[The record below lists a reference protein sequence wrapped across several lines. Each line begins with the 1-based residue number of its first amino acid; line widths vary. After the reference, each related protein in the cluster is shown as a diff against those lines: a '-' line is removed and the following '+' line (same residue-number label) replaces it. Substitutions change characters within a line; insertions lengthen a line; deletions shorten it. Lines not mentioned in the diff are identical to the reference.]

1 MGFDSLGRPRPNIYD
16 RLYDIRIAQEAEAK
30 RLQEEQE
37 ALAALPP
44 PPERFQ
50 TNELSFARPI
60 HLKDKTLHVFTET
73 DEGPSPFSVVIGR
86 TFIDSGADLETV
98 AQRLL
103 ADLQKTLAHLEWDE
117 PLASARVAGVEARR
131 MAFNWRQQGVPVYQV
146 QVLLL
151 HHDEHVQPTLVQ
163 ITGTSSNPRGMSLEE
178 RAIFDALIESVE
190 LRMPPLKA
198 ERA

>member
-1 MGFDSLGRPRPNIYD
+1 VEFDFLGRPRRNIYD
-16 RLYDIRIAQEAEAK
+16 RLYEIRIAKEAEAK

-44 PPERFQ
+44 LPERFH
-50 TNELSFARPI
+50 TNELSFARPK
-60 HLKDKTLHVFTET
+60 HLRDKTLHVFTVT

-86 TFIDSGADLETV
+86 TLIEPEADLETV

-117 PLASARVAGVEARR
+117 QLGAAQVAGIESRR
-131 MAFNWRQQGVPVYQV
+131 MALNWRQQGVPVHQV

-151 HHDEHVQPTLVQ
+151 HHDEHLQPILVQ
-163 ITGTSSNPRGMSLEE
+163 ITGTSSNPRGMSAEE
-178 RAIFDALIESVE
+178 RASFDALIETVE
-190 LRMPPLKA
+190 LRIPPQKA
-198 ERA
+198 QTA

>member
-1 MGFDSLGRPRPNIYD
+1 MWRRDPGPGRTTFLD
-16 RLYDIRIAQEAEAK
+16 RYAEIRIAQEAEAK

-44 PPERFQ
+44 PPERFH

-73 DEGPSPFSVVIGR
+73 DNGPSPFSVVIGR
-86 TFIDSGADLETV
+86 SVIEPEADLETM

-103 ADLQKTLAHLEWDE
+103 EDLHKTLAHLEWDE
-117 PLASARVAGVEARR
+117 PLAPLQVAGIEARR

-146 QVLLL
+146 QILLL
-151 HHDEHVQPTLVQ
+151 HHDEHLQPVLVQ
-163 ITGTSSNPRGMSLEE
+163 ITGTSNNTRGMSLEE
-178 RAIFDALIESVE
+178 RASFDTLVESVE
-190 LRMPPLKA
+190 LRTPPQKA
-198 ERA
+198 EIA